1 MSVKQYLNTILKP
14 IEDKLFRGFNLG
26 DSLEEVIKAEGEG
39 YEHDDTFIPFYR
51 YYFPIAEDKTFQYKM
66 VYYAEGGPFLG
77 QITMDA
83 IFGSDQDN
91 DLTQEE
97 FQQLFEE
104 LYRSLE
110 DKYGSAKVETVKQGK
125 DKEIYHEWIIK
136 IDADNSAS
144 ISLVRYQD
152 SRSDVKDAIKLDIQY
167 YYE

>member
-14 IEDKLFRGFNLG
+14 TEGKLFRGFNLG
-26 DSLEEVIKAEGEG
+26 DSLDEVIQKEGEG
-39 YEHDDTFIPFYR
+39 YEHDTTFIPFYR
-51 YYFPIAEDKTFQYKM
+51 YYFPIAEDKTFQFKM

-83 IFGSDQDN
+83 VFNSDEDN
-91 DLTQEE
+91 DLTLEE

-104 LYRSLE
+104 LYQYLE
-110 DKYGSAKVETVKQGK
+110 EKYGPAKVETVKQGK

-136 IDADNSAS
+136 TDADNSAS

-152 SRSDVKDAIKLDIQY
+152 SRSDVKDAIKLDIQS